1 MRIWKIESKSMYFND
16 ILDIKEEEL
25 PKLLSQKA
33 KNEYYGEPYEIPKK
47 GGKREIYAINTSNK
61 LYDIQKNLCI
71 NFLSNIMLPDTVHG
85 FKKETNY
92 IEFLIPHIDFYGSN
106 NYLRLDIKNFFGSIS
121 KKNIRKAL
129 KYYFKPN
136 DKLTNESIRLILDL
150 TIDIITYNDKV
161 IQGAP
166 SSPVISNLLFRQLD
180 IRIEKYC
187 RCFQATY
194 TRYADDMLFSSN
206 NEKILQDSFISGIS
220 RIISDG
226 DFYINYSK
234 IIRSKNKISLGGF
247 VISDNIRLSRNKLS
261 DLSRVLFYIE
271 NHKEYKNDTYYND
284 LNIFIKSQTGSES
297 LKFSGIYSLINYLT
311 GNRAFI
317 ISILK
322 YSQDSNFCK
331 KAEKIIR
338 RLETIVLRLNN
349 CMGK

>member
-1 MRIWKIESKSMYFND
+1 MKIWKIESKSMYYND
-16 ILDIKEEEL
+16 ILDVKEEEL
-25 PKLLSQKA
+25 PKFLTQNA
-33 KNEYYGEPYEIPKK
+33 KKEYYGEPREIPKK
-47 GGKREIYAINTSNK
+47 GGKRIIYSINTTNT
-61 LYDIQKNLCI
+61 LYDIQKNLCN
-71 NFLSNIMLPDTVHG
+71 NFLSNIMLPDVVHG

-92 IEFLIPHIDFYGSN
+92 IEFLIPHLDFYGNN
-106 NYLRLDIKNFFGSIS
+106 NYLRLDIKDFFGSIS

-136 DKLTNESIRLILDL
+136 DNLSDENIKTLVDRTTEIL
-150 TIDIITYNDKV
+150 TYNNKV

-166 SSPVISNLLFRQLD
+166 SSPIISNIIFRQLD

-187 RCFQATY
+187 RCFQITY

-206 NEKILQDSFISGIS
+206 NEKIFQESFISGVS

-226 DFYINYSK
+226 DLYLNYSK
-234 IIRSKNKISLGGF
+234 IIRSKNQISLGGY

-271 NHKEYKNDTYYND
+271 NHKDYRNDSYYND
-284 LNIFIKSQTGSES
+284 LNTFIINQTGSES

-322 YSQDSNFCK
+322 YSQDSNFCN
-331 KAEKIIR
+331 KAEKMIC
-338 RLETIVLRLNN
+338 RLERIILRLNN
-349 CMGK
+349 CLGK